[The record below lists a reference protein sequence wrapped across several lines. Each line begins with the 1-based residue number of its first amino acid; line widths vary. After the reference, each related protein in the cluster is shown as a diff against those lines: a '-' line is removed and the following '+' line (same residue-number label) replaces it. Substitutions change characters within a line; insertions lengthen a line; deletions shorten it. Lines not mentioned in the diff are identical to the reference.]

1 MPDLAA
7 PTNIRFDHHRAGI
20 KGIGTATPRI
30 SWQIPAAPDDYRQT
44 AYEIEINGSAFP
56 AESAEQIL
64 VPWPGAPLAAREPAS
79 VRVRVRD
86 ETHWSEWSEPATVE
100 AGLLSPT
107 DWSARFVSPRTALDE
122 PAPILTGTVDLPAD
136 AIRARLYITAH
147 GIYVARL
154 NGHRVGDEHL
164 APGWTAYDHRLRY
177 QTHDVTGLL
186 RQGEN
191 RLEILLGN
199 GWYRGR
205 LGFQGRRALYG
216 DRLAALAQL
225 EVTTATGE
233 MTVLATDGS
242 WTARESPIV
251 ADDLYNGQH
260 TDLRRRPQATAATQP
275 TPVTQPAAEEA
286 GVVGVDVLDA
296 DLAVLVA
303 PDGPPVRVTQT
314 LPAQAILTSPSGKT
328 LVDFGQNL
336 VGWVRLTTRGG
347 RSGDTVTVRHAEVL
361 EDGELG
367 VRPLRTALATDEY
380 VLAGPDEVTLE
391 PELTFHG
398 FRYAEVTGVPQ
409 MSATDVEAVVI
420 GSDLERTGWFESSHE
435 LLDRFHE
442 NVVWGM
448 RGNFV
453 DVPTDCPQRDERLGW
468 TGDIQVFSPTA
479 GFLFDSAGFLTSW
492 LADLA
497 AEQQKDG
504 SVPYV
509 IPDVIRQPGPATAA
523 WGDAATVVPWVLYQ
537 RFGDREIL
545 RRQLPSMRAWVD
557 RMAALAGDDLLW
569 AGGFQFG
576 DWLDPS
582 APPDDPARAKANPD
596 VIATA
601 HLARSAEVV
610 ALAAAAL
617 AETAAD
623 TETAADAETAAKTGT
638 GTAAG
643 SAAET
648 ERTYAELAAR
658 VRQAFAR
665 EYATEGGRILDD
677 AATSYALALQWAL
690 LPGEEQRARA
700 GAKLADLV
708 RTAGFRIST
717 GFVGTP
723 LMADALTDAG
733 APEVAYRLLLQTG
746 CPSWLYPVTMGAT
759 TVWERWDS
767 MLPDG
772 SINPGQMTSFNHYAL
787 GAVADWM
794 HRRVAGL
801 APDAPGYR
809 RMSVRPVPT
818 ASLTHAAARHLTPYG
833 EAGVRWERADG
844 SLRLRVTVPVGVTA
858 TVHLPDGQAFD
869 VRHGTHEF
877 TASDPYGKESVLPA
891 EASIR
896 QLMDHRPSWDLA
908 VAAAREAG
916 VAADEAALASRLSPY
931 LDAPASELVDAAT
944 GGEFQ
949 PGADTMRNL
958 LREGDNRA

>member
-7 PTNIRFDHHRAGI
+7 PTNIRFDHHRPGI

-44 AYEIEINGSAFP
+44 AYEIEINGSAFA

-64 VPWPGAPLAAREPAS
+64 VPWPGAPLAARETAS

-86 ETHWSEWSEPATVE
+86 AAHRSEWSEPATVE
-100 AGLLSPT
+100 AGLLSPA
-107 DWSARFVSPRTALDE
+107 DWTARFVSPRTGLDE
-122 PAPILTGTVDLPAD
+122 PAPILTGAIDLPEGAV
-136 AIRARLYITAH
+136 RARLYITAH

-177 QTHDVTGLL
+177 QTHDVTELVTAGA
-186 RQGEN
+186 N

-225 EVTTATGE
+225 EVTTADGDVR
-233 MTVLATDGS
+233 VLATDGS
-242 WTARESPIV
+242 WTAHESRIV
-251 ADDLYNGQH
+251 ADDLYDGQR
-260 TDLRRRPQATAATQP
+260 TDLRRRRADEAALVKTPAAGETRAAETKVSESEVSETKAGETAAGDVEKLP
-275 TPVTQPAAEEA
+275 
-286 GVVGVDVLDA
+286 VDVLDA

-303 PDGPPVRVTQT
+303 PDGPPVRTTQV
-314 LPAQAILTSPSGKT
+314 LPAQAVITSPSGRT

-347 RSGDTVTVRHAEVL
+347 SEGDKIVIRHAEVL

-367 VRPLRTALATDEY
+367 VRPLRTARATDEY
-380 VLAGPDEVTLE
+380 ILAGPDEVTLE

-398 FRYAEVTGVPQ
+398 FRYAEVTG
-409 MSATDVEAVVI
+409 ADDLDGIRAVVI
-420 GSDLERTGWFESSHE
+420 GSDLERTGWFASSND

-479 GFLFDSAGFLTSW
+479 SFLFDSAGFLTSW

-509 IPDVIRQPGPATAA
+509 IPDVIRRPGPATAA
-523 WGDAATVVPWVLYQ
+523 WGDAATIVPWVLYQ

-576 DWLDPS
+576 DWLDPT
-582 APPDDPARAKANPD
+582 APPDDPARAKADPD

-617 AETAAD
+617 G
-623 TETAADAETAAKTGT
+623 DAETQRAY
-638 GTAAG
+638 AG
-643 SAAET
+643 
-648 ERTYAELAAR
+648 LAAR
-658 VRQAFAR
+658 VRDAFAR
-665 EYATEGGRILDD
+665 EYATAGGRILDD

-690 LPGEEQRARA
+690 LPGAGPRARA
-700 GAKLADLV
+700 GEKLADLV

-723 LMADALTDAG
+723 LITDALTDAG

-809 RMSVRPVPT
+809 RIAVRPVPS
-818 ASLTHAAARHLTPYG
+818 ASLSRAAARHLTPYG
-833 EAGVRWERADG
+833 EAGVSWERVDG
-844 SLRLRVTVPVGVTA
+844 SLRLQVTVPVGATA
-858 TVHLPDGQAFD
+858 KVHLPDGQAID

-877 TASDPYGKESVLPA
+877 TAPDPYAQASVLPP
-891 EASIR
+891 EPSIR
-896 QLMDHRPSWDLA
+896 QLMDHRPSWDVA

-916 VAADEAALASRLSPY
+916 VASDEAALADRLSPY
-931 LDAPASELVDAAT
+931 LDAPASDLVDAAT
-944 GGEFQ
+944 GGGFH
-949 PGADTMRNL
+949 PGASTMRDL
-958 LREGDNRA
+958 LSEGDNRA